1 MPRMRLVG
9 GMGYDTLKLSGK
21 KETGTWAF
29 TNRWQ
34 GRRKRG
40 EGE

>member
-9 GMGYDTLKLSGK
+9 GMGHDTLKLSVK

-34 GRRKRG
+34 GGRKRG